1 MNSFKLDGVLFV
13 KNKSLYS
20 SGDIVFDIDQ
30 SKKLFILINIVT
42 ADPNYII
49 APIEY
54 IRIFYNFSNR
64 SYLYFCNDMGFN
76 VYRKDVMM
84 YSSNYDYIKNKCDNL
99 NLLS

>member
-1 MNSFKLDGVLFV
+1 MNSFKLDGVLFA
-13 KNKSLYS
+13 KNKFLYS

-30 SKKLFILINIVT
+30 SKELFILINIAT
-42 ADPNYII
+42 ADPNYIVVS
-49 APIEY
+49 IEY
-54 IRIFYNFSNR
+54 IRIFYDFSNR

-76 VYRKDVMM
+76 VYIKDVMM